1 MLLEKL
7 LISVVH
13 HTLVLTSIR
22 TTVTREII
30 IITCAYSADQCIRP
44 LNGPTRFN
52 ELPLETDVYRK
63 KKQNKT
69 KYILKSA
76 YLRIKSNGHFII
88 KTNDL
93 SFESSSVHFE
103 AGNTERNTERTTET
117 SVFVR
122 RFNFYRAVSI
132 SFHRENRGDKDRD
145 LSLLMRHASGFV

>member
-1 MLLEKL
+1 M
-7 LISVVH
+7 VH
-13 HTLVLTSIR
+13 HTLVLTSVR
-22 TTVTREII
+22 TNVTREI
-30 IITCAYSADQCIRP
+30 IITCAYSTDQCTRP

-52 ELPLETDVYRK
+52 ELPLETGVYRK

-103 AGNTERNTERTTET
+103 AGNTERNTEINTET
-117 SVFVR
+117 KCFCT
-122 RFNFYRAVSI
+122 AV
-132 SFHRENRGDKDRD
+132 
-145 LSLLMRHASGFV
+145 

>member
-1 MLLEKL
+1 MGVLNVPIFLTIAIEIRCEICYFEKL

-22 TTVTREII
+22 TNVTREIT
-30 IITCAYSADQCIRP
+30 IITCAYSTDQCTRP

-52 ELPLETDVYRK
+52 ELPLKTGVYRK

-93 SFESSSVHFE
+93 SFKSSSVHFE
-103 AGNTERNTERTTET
+103 AGNTERNTETKCFCT
-117 SVFVR
+117 
-122 RFNFYRAVSI
+122 AV
-132 SFHRENRGDKDRD
+132 
-145 LSLLMRHASGFV
+145 